1 MKEIK
6 ELVEQTEIDSSEI
19 QDFKNKISKMSL
31 VEQDSYFY
39 NLSEGNLNEE
49 DGINCPI
56 CKNKGKISFVE
67 NGYEKVKNCECM
79 NKRRMYYRF
88 IETGISKDQFKRY
101 TLSNYD
107 TTIEWQRYAL
117 DKAKSYLADLTKN
130 EKAYWFYIGGNSG
143 TGKTHLCTG
152 IIAKLLNSN
161 FSVKYM
167 VWNTEIPSLISQR
180 KSFYQEDQDLYRHRV
195 KELKECQVLYIDD
208 FLQLDTETKESLSV
222 AYEIIN
228 SRYTDDSKITII
240 SSEVTQKELYEFSK
254 ALCGRIIEKSKRGDY
269 VISVNEEISTNYRM
283 KKGE

>member
-1 MKEIK
+1 MEDIK
-6 ELVEQTEIDSSEI
+6 DIIKPPENDSPEI
-19 QDFKNKISKMSL
+19 QEFKDKISKMSR

-39 NLSEGNLNEE
+39 NLAEGNLNDE

-56 CKNKGKISFVE
+56 CKNKGTISFVE
-67 NGYEKVKNCECM
+67 NGYEKVRNCECM
-79 NKRRMYYRF
+79 NKRKMYHRF

-107 TTIEWQRYAL
+107 VTVEWQKFVL
-117 DKAKSYLADLTKN
+117 EKAKSYLYDLINNKQ
-130 EKAYWFYIGGNSG
+130 AYWFYIGGNSG

-152 IIAKLLNSN
+152 IISKLLNSN
-161 FSVKYM
+161 FRVKYM

-180 KSFYQEDQDLYRHRV
+180 KSFYQEDQDLYKHRV

-208 FLQLDTETKESLSV
+208 FLQLDTETKESLSI

-228 SRYTDDSKITII
+228 SRYTNDSLITII

-269 VISVNEEISTNYRM
+269 TISINEEISTNYRM
-283 KKGE
+283 KKEG